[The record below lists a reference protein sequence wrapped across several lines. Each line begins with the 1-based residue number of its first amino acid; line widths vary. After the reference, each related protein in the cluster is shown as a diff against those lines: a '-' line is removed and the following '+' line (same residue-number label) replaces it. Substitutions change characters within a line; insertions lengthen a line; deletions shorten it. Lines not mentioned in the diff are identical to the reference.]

1 MQTGPIGTEI
11 IEFID
16 KVIYN
21 KFYIFKN
28 VPREMT
34 DPIRKYE
41 HDTKMTQMMPNSV
54 WLSG

>member
-1 MQTGPIGTEI
+1 MQTGPRVTEI